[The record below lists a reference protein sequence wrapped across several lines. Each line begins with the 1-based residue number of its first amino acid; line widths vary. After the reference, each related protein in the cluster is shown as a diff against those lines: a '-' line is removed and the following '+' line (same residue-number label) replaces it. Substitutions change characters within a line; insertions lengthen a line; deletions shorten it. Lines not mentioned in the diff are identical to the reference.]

1 MIETERLILRRW
13 REDDRPAFHAI
24 CADPQVMDWLGGV
37 LTPEEADARLA
48 RVEETFDRLGYGRF
62 CVERR
67 LDGRVLGWCGVMPA
81 HESQPIAGTPEIGWR
96 LIPETW
102 GHGYATEAA
111 AAVLADAFGRVGLK
125 EVWAYT
131 SPHNLRS
138 QSVMVRLRLAR
149 RPDLDFENP
158 NLPPGDPFRLARV
171 WVARP

>member
-37 LTPEEADARLA
+37 LTPEEADQRLA

-67 LDGRVLGWCGVMPA
+67 VDERVLGWCGVMPA

-96 LIPETW
+96 LIPEAW
-102 GHGYATEAA
+102 GQGYATEAA
-111 AAVLADAFGRVGLK
+111 AAVLADAFHRLGLP

-131 SPHNLRS
+131 SPHNLKS
-138 QSVMVRLRLAR
+138 QAVMVRLGLTR
-149 RPDLDFENP
+149 REGLDFENP
-158 NLPPGDPFRLARV
+158 NAPAEDPFRPAWV
-171 WVARP
+171 WVATP

>member
-13 REDDRPAFHAI
+13 RDDDRPAFHAI

-37 LTPEEADARLA
+37 LSADEADARLA

-62 CVERR
+62 CLERR
-67 LDGRVLGWCGVMPA
+67 SDGCVLGWCGVMPA

-96 LIPETW
+96 LIPQTW

-111 AAVLADAFGRVGLK
+111 AAVLADAFGRLRLP

-138 QSVMVRLRLAR
+138 QAVMERLGLAR
-149 RPDLDFENP
+149 RPDLDFETP
-158 NLPPGDPFRLARV
+158 NAPADDPFRPSWV
-171 WVARP
+171 WIATP